1 MGIQTDE
8 QLQTV
13 TATLNYLRPMTAK
26 PVNYTYE
33 PPPGVPWQSGAFD
46 SRAVRI
52 RDVRP
57 VASGLS
63 LDRQGFALIQAPSGF
78 TNFDDLAQIKARY
91 YPETERSL
99 QQHTGATRVI
109 VFDHNLRNGA
119 RAAAG
124 EAGIREP
131 VKRVHNDFTAG
142 SGLRRALDE
151 LAARGLDPEEVVR
164 HRFAMINL
172 WRPVSRA
179 VKESPLAL
187 CDAST
192 MTPGDFVATDLVFQQ
207 RIGEVYSVTFSP
219 SHRWFYAPRLGPEE
233 ALLIKCFDSAED
245 GRARFTAHT
254 AFDDPSSPADAPP
267 RESIEAR
274 ALVIFASD
282 DNTGGKLD
290 D

>member
-1 MGIQTDE
+1 MGIQTEE

-13 TATLNYLRPMTAK
+13 TATLNYLRPTAAK
-26 PVNYTYE
+26 PVNYTFE

-46 SRAVRI
+46 PQTVRI

-57 VASGLS
+57 VAAGLS
-63 LDRQGFALIQAPSGF
+63 LDRQGFAVINAPSSF
-78 TNFDDLAQIKARY
+78 TRFDDPSLIKSRY
-91 YPETERSL
+91 YPETERML
-99 QQHTGATRVI
+99 QEHTGAARVI

-142 SGLRRALDE
+142 SGLRRAQDE
-151 LAARGLDPEEVVR
+151 LIARGLDPGEVVR
-164 HRFAMINL
+164 NRFAMINL
-172 WRPVSRA
+172 WRPVSRVVEEA
-179 VKESPLAL
+179 PLAL
-187 CDAST
+187 CDATS
-192 MTPGDFVATDLVFQQ
+192 MGPGDFVATDLVFPQ
-207 RIGEVYSVTFSP
+207 RVGEVYSVTFSP
-219 SHRWFYAPRLGPEE
+219 GHRWFYAPRLDPAE

-254 AFDDPSSPADAPP
+254 AFDDPTSPADAPP

-274 ALVIFASD
+274 ALVIFASEHS
-282 DNTGGKLD
+282 GGYPNG
-290 D
+290 